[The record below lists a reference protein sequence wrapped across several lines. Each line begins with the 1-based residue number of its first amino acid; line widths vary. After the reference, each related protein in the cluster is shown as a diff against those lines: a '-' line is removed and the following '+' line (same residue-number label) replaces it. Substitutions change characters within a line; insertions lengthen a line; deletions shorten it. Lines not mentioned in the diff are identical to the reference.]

1 MKIAVCG
8 CSFSA
13 TVAGEYAGTHWSEI
27 VAERT
32 GAELINLARQGI
44 SNSVIRLQIAE
55 AIRQQP
61 DWVFVNAT
69 TTDRLEIATDNRH
82 LEHPSLGY
90 DPAAGLSNF
99 NYHSDQPSRMISE
112 TVFSMIDWDLHPYRG
127 KKVNDDVREAVAN
140 YSAFIYDLHWR
151 LQVDNWI
158 INSGLWDLHT
168 QGIKFVY
175 NQTILN
181 EFAEMHMLPVWFAD
195 RYFVNPELD
204 LLALMRKHVL
214 DFDPGYHTTPETQ
227 LWIAD
232 RYLQMIED
240 RA

>member
-13 TVAGEYAGTHWSEI
+13 TVDGEYAGTHWSEL
-27 VAERT
+27 VAEDS

-55 AIRQQP
+55 AIRHKP

-69 TTDRLEIATDNRH
+69 TTDRLEIATDKRH
-82 LEHPSLGY
+82 LSNPRLGY
-90 DPAAGLSNF
+90 NPALGLSNF
-99 NYHSDQPSRMISE
+99 NYDKSAPSCMISE
-112 TVFSMIDWDLHPYRG
+112 TLFTMIDWDLHPYRG
-127 KKVNDDVREAVAN
+127 KSLDGDTRIAVEN

-158 INSGLWDLHT
+158 INSGLWDLHER
-168 QGIKFVY
+168 GIKFIY

-181 EFAEMHMLPVWFAD
+181 EIAEMHMLPDWFAE
-195 RYFVNPELD
+195 RYFVGFELD
-204 LLALMRKHVL
+204 LLSLMRKHAN

-227 LWIAD
+227 RWMAD
-232 RYLQMIED
+232 RYLQMMKD